1 MSGCT
6 FAAVGAIRPWWS
18 GCDGWVVVVA
28 EGLTMAGNVAWGSES
43 GGNVRVAGDVRGDW
57 ENNLAGGFSVSRR

>member
-1 MSGCT
+1 
-6 FAAVGAIRPWWS
+6 
-18 GCDGWVVVVA
+18 
-28 EGLTMAGNVAWGSES
+28 MAGNVAWGSES